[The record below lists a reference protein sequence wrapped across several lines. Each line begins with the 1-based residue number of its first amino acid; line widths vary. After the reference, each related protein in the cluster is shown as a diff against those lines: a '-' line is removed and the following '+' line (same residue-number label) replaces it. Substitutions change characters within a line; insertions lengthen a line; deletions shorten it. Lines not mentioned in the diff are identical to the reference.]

1 MTRPYALLTLLFLV
15 LSAPFARAAD
25 DGWRLEKDE
34 DGIQV
39 YTRAVQGQKI
49 REIRGTVRVQ
59 ARLSAVA
66 AVLTDVPAT
75 PQLSDAI
82 GEAQV
87 LQRQSAS
94 RYQVYQLLKMPWP
107 LDNRDIVSQRE
118 IRQDA
123 QTLAVTIADAAT
135 PEAIPPKAGIV
146 RIQKSR
152 QQWSLTPQ
160 ADGSV
165 LAEMRAM
172 TDPAG
177 PIPASVINSMSVGA
191 PFKSL
196 QKLRTL
202 AQQPKYRDARL
213 EFIKEPAR

>member
-1 MTRPYALLTLLFLV
+1 MNRLYAPLMFLLLMLG
-15 LSAPFARAAD
+15 APFALAAD

-39 YTRAVQGQKI
+39 YTRAVEGQKI

-59 ARLSAVA
+59 ARLSAVV

-87 LQRQSAS
+87 LQRQSPS

-123 QTLAVTIADAAT
+123 QTLAVTIVDAAT
-135 PEAIPPKAGIV
+135 PEAIPPKSGIV

-160 ADGSV
+160 ADSSV

-202 AQQPKYRDARL
+202 AQLPKYRDAKL
-213 EFIKEPAR
+213 EFIKESTR

>member
-1 MTRPYALLTLLFLV
+1 MTRLLTLFLLLAV
-15 LSAPFARAAD
+15 PFAQAAD
-25 DGWRLEKDE
+25 EGWRLDKEQ

-39 YTRAVQGQKI
+39 YTRAVEGQKI
-49 REIRGTVRVQ
+49 REIRGVVGIK
-59 ARLSAVA
+59 ARLSAVV
-66 AVLTDVPAT
+66 AVLNDVPAT
-75 PQLSDAI
+75 PELSDAI

-87 LQRQSAS
+87 LQRQSAA
-94 RYQVYQLLKMPWP
+94 RYQIYQLLKMPWP

-135 PEAIPPKAGIV
+135 PDAIPPKSGIV

-152 QQWSLTPQ
+152 QQWTLTPQ

-177 PIPASVINSMSVGA
+177 PIPSSVINSMSVGA

-196 QKLRTL
+196 QKLRVL
-202 AQQPKYRDARL
+202 VQQPKYRDARPD
-213 EFIKEPAR
+213 FIKEPPAR